1 MTVITQLDTSSPD
14 APQAQIA
21 PALRRVAADAAVLR
35 LKVQAARWHHA
46 GPERRE
52 LADLLVEREG
62 ELTHLLNS
70 VAGRLLALGYKVP
83 PSMAAYRAETALS
96 PDPSDGGPAQS
107 LAELSEDLGRVISG
121 CRAAHAAAAAIDSH
135 TAGRLAAQICAL
147 ERGAWMLSAQASRDP
162 AR

>member
-14 APQAQIA
+14 APQAHIVS
-21 PALRRVAADAAVLR
+21 ALRRVAADAAVLR

-52 LADLLVEREG
+52 LEDLLVEREG
-62 ELTHLLNS
+62 ELTRLLNG
-70 VAGRLLALGYKVP
+70 VAGRLRALSYRVP

-107 LAELSEDLGRVISG
+107 LAELSDDLGRLISA
-121 CRAAHAAAAAIDSH
+121 CRAAHALATATDSH
-135 TAGRLAAQICAL
+135 TAGRLAAQIRAL
-147 ERGAWMLSAQASRDP
+147 ERGAWMLSAQASHDA